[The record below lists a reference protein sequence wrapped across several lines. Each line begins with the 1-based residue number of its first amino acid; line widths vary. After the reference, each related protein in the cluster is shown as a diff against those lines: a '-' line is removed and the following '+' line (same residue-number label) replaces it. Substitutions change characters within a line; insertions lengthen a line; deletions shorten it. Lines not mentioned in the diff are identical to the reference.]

1 MRFITCLLLIL
12 AFSESFSQKNL
23 NFKEIRNE
31 LENSSESLNTTL
43 FSPNSDFYIG
53 ITKDAVVDNSEVD
66 TCIDSQS
73 DNLKNK
79 QIIRLLERHD
89 LLDKLYVRI
98 ENEYVNLISSQTF
111 KPEETELYLELLFKT
126 NDFGMMSF
134 FVPVLEK
141 KKAKDLILD
150 LDKMFNHSCC
160 FNKLIKSMVPI
171 NKK

>member
-1 MRFITCLLLIL
+1 MSNPSKTMRSYL
-12 AFSESFSQKNL
+12 AAF
-23 NFKEIRNE
+23 
-31 LENSSESLNTTL
+31 
-43 FSPNSDFYIG
+43 DYG
-53 ITKDAVVDNSEVD
+53 D
-66 TCIDSQS
+66 
-73 DNLKNK
+73 
-79 QIIRLLERHD
+79 
-89 LLDKLYVRI
+89 